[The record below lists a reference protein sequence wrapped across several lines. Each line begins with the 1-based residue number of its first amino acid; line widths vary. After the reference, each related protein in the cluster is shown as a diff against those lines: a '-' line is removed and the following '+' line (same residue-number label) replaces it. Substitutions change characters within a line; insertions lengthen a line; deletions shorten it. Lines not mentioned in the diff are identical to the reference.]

1 LQARSILTQQ
11 RKSEPVK
18 HNYFIAP
25 PGKRVRLKN
34 YDPAFTGKFQ
44 SEQEAQKRM
53 REDCETLSI
62 LQDKFLAQGT
72 HALLLIFQAMDGAGK
87 DGTIKHVMS
96 GVDPQGCAVT
106 NFKRPAE
113 KELKH
118 DYLWR
123 FISELPERGQIGIF
137 NRSYYE
143 EVLVSRV
150 HRKRMDE
157 QCLPPEVQ
165 KSKNL
170 WRQRFTQI
178 NNFEQYLSEN
188 GIIPVK
194 IFLHLSKEK
203 QRERLLERTTLVEKR
218 WKFSLDDI
226 EDRALWDEYMKAYED
241 ALTHT
246 NTPRAPWHIIPA
258 DHRWFS
264 ALAVAELVV
273 HKLRTLKLR
282 YPHPSGEHRKEL
294 EKGKRMLRR
303 E

>member
-1 LQARSILTQQ
+1 L
-11 RKSEPVK
+11 KP
-18 HNYFIAP
+18 HYFIAP
-25 PGKRVRLKN
+25 PGKRVRLKD
-34 YDPAFTGKFQ
+34 YDPAFTGEFH
-44 SEQEAQKRM
+44 SEQEAGARM
-53 REDCETLSI
+53 RADCETLSL

-123 FISELPERGQIGIF
+123 FIHELPERGQIGIF

-150 HRKRMDE
+150 HRDRLDE
-157 QCLPPEVQ
+157 QCLPPGVQ
-165 KSKNL
+165 KSKSL
-170 WRQRFTQI
+170 WRQRFNQI

-203 QRERLLERTTLVEKR
+203 QRERLLERTKLVEKR

-226 EDRALWDEYMKAYED
+226 EDRARWNEYMKAYED

-246 NTPRAPWHIIPA
+246 TTRKAPWHIIPA
-258 DHRWFS
+258 NHRWFS
-264 ALAVAELVV
+264 ALSVAELVV
-273 HKLRTLKLR
+273 HKLRALKLR
-282 YPHPSGEHRKEL
+282 YPHPSDEHRKEL

>member
-1 LQARSILTQQ
+1 LKKEIVVL
-11 RKSEPVK
+11 K
-18 HNYFIAP
+18 HHYFTVAP
-25 PGKRVRLKN
+25 NERVSLKK
-34 YDPAFTGKFQ
+34 YDPSFTGKFR
-44 SEQEAQKRM
+44 SEEEARG
-53 REDCETLSI
+53 RINADCEALAV
-62 LQDKFLAQGT
+62 LQDKFLAQGRR
-72 HALLLIFQAMDGAGK
+72 ALLLIFQAMDGAGK
-87 DGTIKHVMS
+87 DGTIKHVLS

-106 NFKRPAE
+106 NFKRPTAR
-113 KELKH
+113 ELKH

-123 FISELPERGQIGIF
+123 FIRRLPERGQIGIF

-150 HRKRMDE
+150 HSDRLAE
-157 QCLPPEVQ
+157 QCLPPRVQ
-165 KSKNL
+165 KSKSL
-170 WRQRFTQI
+170 WRQRFNQI

-226 EDRALWDEYMKAYED
+226 KDRAHWDEYMKAYED
-241 ALTHT
+241 ALSHT
-246 NTPRAPWHIIPA
+246 NTRHASWHIIPA

-264 ALAVAELVV
+264 ALAVAELLV
-273 HKLRTLKLR
+273 HKLRALKPR
-282 YPHPSGEHRKEL
+282 YPYPTDEHRKEL
-294 EKGKRMLRR
+294 EKGKRMLKR

>member
-1 LQARSILTQQ
+1 
-11 RKSEPVK
+11 VK
-18 HNYFIAP
+18 PHYFIAP
-25 PGKRVRLKN
+25 PGKRVRLRD
-34 YDPAFTGKFQ
+34 YDPAFTGRFR
-44 SEQEAQKRM
+44 SEQEASAHIRAG
-53 REDCETLSI
+53 CETLST

-72 HALLLIFQAMDGAGK
+72 RALLLIFQAMDGAGK

-96 GVDPQGCAVT
+96 GVDPQGCTVT
-106 NFKRPAE
+106 NFKRPSE

-123 FISELPERGQIGIF
+123 FIRELPERGQIGIF

-150 HRKRMDE
+150 HSDRLYE
-157 QCLPPEVQ
+157 QCLPPDVQ
-165 KSKNL
+165 KSKSL

-178 NNFEQYLSEN
+178 NNFERYLSEN

-203 QRERLLERTTLVEKR
+203 QRERLLERMTRVEKR

-226 EDRALWDEYMKAYED
+226 KDRALWDEYMKAYED

-246 NTPRAPWHIIPA
+246 TTRNAPWHIIPA

-264 ALAVAELVV
+264 ALAVAQLVV
-273 HKLRTLKLR
+273 NKLRALKLR
-282 YPHPSGEHRKEL
+282 YPHPTDEHRKEL
-294 EKGKRMLRR
+294 EKGERMLTR